1 VERAAPA
8 AGEDAGESA
17 TERAA
22 AAANF
27 LDVVRKI
34 KLREKKKNKN

>member
-1 VERAAPA
+1 VERVAPA
-8 AGEDAGESA
+8 AGEDDGESA
-17 TERAA
+17 AERA

-34 KLREKKKNKN
+34 NFGKKE